1 MVFLYI
7 DYKKNYFNMEIEKFS
22 RFKESELIKEE
33 FIIKAIKGALSKL
46 ANFFA
51 APFKDLAKDFK
62 DMFKEDEPN
71 SLVNVIMTNFNQA
84 IDASQKEINNIQDE
98 TAIIGIMD
106 NFCTNLID
114 LANNIGKDIETALG
128 KGKSKAVV
136 ELSKAIILGNKQ
148 IDFVGIV
155 GLLDPMK
162 GLTKKDVKY
171 KFSKQFYI
179 TELNKGKDLK
189 SKKAIAMKFLDN
201 FQVDL
206 KKRIAVDVTPEE
218 MEELYK
224 TLKEQTGVKEEG
236 KIILD
241 WGDVEIEL
249 KAVEGE
255 KGLYKVLKSGS
266 KVLVVEEGKDLTAK
280 ISGTAKKGQRVK
292 LTELSKGGTPLNIK
306 GKPEYETGALGR
318 IVVNDKEVEEHVFS
332 EGDTGE
338 GVKKAQEALG
348 KIKNDSD
355 KLGKVAKFAE
365 FIQDE
370 KNKDKVEEI
379 IKQMS
384 GEGGE

>member
-7 DYKKNYFNMEIEKFS
+7 VYKKNNFDMEIEKFS

-98 TAIIGIMD
+98 TAVIGIMD

-155 GLLDPMK
+155 GLIDPMK

-266 KVLVVEEGKDLTAK
+266 KVLVVEEGKDITTK

-306 GKPEYETGALGR
+306 GKPEYETGALER

-332 EGDTGE
+332 EGDAGE

-365 FIQDE
+365 FIQDD

>member
-7 DYKKNYFNMEIEKFS
+7 VYKKNYFNMEIEKFGQ
-22 RFKESELIKEE
+22 FKENDLIKEE

-46 ANFFA
+46 ANLFA

-84 IDASQKEINNIQDE
+84 IDGAQKELNNIQDE
-98 TAIIGIMD
+98 SAVMGIMD

-128 KGKSKAVV
+128 KGKSKAIV
-136 ELSKAIILGNKQ
+136 ELSKAIILGNKE

-155 GLLDPMK
+155 GLIDPLK

-171 KFSKQFYI
+171 KFSKQVYI
-179 TELNKGKDLK
+179 NELNKGKDLK
-189 SKKAIAMKFLDN
+189 SKKAIAMKFFDN
-201 FQVDL
+201 FQIDL

-224 TLKEQTGVKEEG
+224 TLKQKTGVKEEG
-236 KIILD
+236 KIVLD
-241 WGDVEIEL
+241 WGDVEIEIV
-249 KAVEGE
+249 AVEGE
-255 KGLYKVLKSGS
+255 QGLYKVLKSGS
-266 KVLVVEEGKDLTAK
+266 KVLVVEEGKEITAK

-292 LTELSKGGTPLNIK
+292 LTELTKGGSPLSIK
-306 GKPEYETGALGR
+306 GKPEYETGPLER
-318 IVVNDKEVEEHVFS
+318 IVVNDKEVPEHSFS
-332 EGDTGE
+332 EGDAGE
-338 GVKKAQEALG
+338 EVKKAQETLG
-348 KIKNDSD
+348 KIKNDPD
-355 KLGKVAKFAE
+355 KLSKVAKFAE
-365 FIQDE
+365 FIQDD
-370 KNKDKVEEI
+370 KNKDKVEEL

>member
-1 MVFLYI
+1 
-7 DYKKNYFNMEIEKFS
+7 
-22 RFKESELIKEE
+22 
-33 FIIKAIKGALSKL
+33 
-46 ANFFA
+46 
-51 APFKDLAKDFK
+51 
-62 DMFKEDEPN
+62 
-71 SLVNVIMTNFNQA
+71 
-84 IDASQKEINNIQDE
+84 
-98 TAIIGIMD
+98 
-106 NFCTNLID
+106 

>member
-7 DYKKNYFNMEIEKFS
+7 LYKKNYFNMEIEKFGQ
-22 RFKESELIKEE
+22 FKENELIKEE
-33 FIIKAIKGALSKL
+33 FIIKAIKGALSKF
-46 ANFFA
+46 ANLFA
-51 APFKDLAKDFK
+51 APFKDLPKDFK

-84 IDASQKEINNIQDE
+84 IDGAQKELNNIQDE
-98 TAIIGIMD
+98 SAVMGIMD

-114 LANNIGKDIETALG
+114 LANNIGKDVETALG
-128 KGKSKAVV
+128 KGKSKAIV

-155 GLLDPMK
+155 GLIDPLK

-189 SKKAIAMKFLDN
+189 SKKALAMKFLDN
-201 FQVDL
+201 FQIDL

-224 TLKEQTGVKEEG
+224 TLKQKTGVKEEG
-236 KIILD
+236 KIVLD
-241 WGDVEIEL
+241 WGDVELEIV
-249 KAVEGE
+249 AVEGQ

-266 KVLVVEEGKDLTAK
+266 KVLVVEEGKEITAK
-280 ISGTAKKGQRVK
+280 ISGTAKKGQRIK
-292 LTELSKGGTPLNIK
+292 LTELTKGGSPLSIK
-306 GKPEYETGALGR
+306 GKPEYETGPLER
-318 IVVNDKEVEEHVFS
+318 IVVNDKEVPEHSFS
-332 EGDTGE
+332 EGDAGE
-338 GVKKAQEALG
+338 EVKKAQETLG
-348 KIKNDSD
+348 KIKNDPD
-355 KLGKVAKFAE
+355 KLSKVAKFAE
-365 FIQDE
+365 FIQDD
-370 KNKDKVEEI
+370 KNKDKVEEL

>member
-1 MVFLYI
+1 
-7 DYKKNYFNMEIEKFS
+7 MEIEKFS

>member
-1 MVFLYI
+1 
-7 DYKKNYFNMEIEKFS
+7 MEIEKFS

-266 KVLVVEEGKDLTAK
+266 KVLVVEEGKDITAK